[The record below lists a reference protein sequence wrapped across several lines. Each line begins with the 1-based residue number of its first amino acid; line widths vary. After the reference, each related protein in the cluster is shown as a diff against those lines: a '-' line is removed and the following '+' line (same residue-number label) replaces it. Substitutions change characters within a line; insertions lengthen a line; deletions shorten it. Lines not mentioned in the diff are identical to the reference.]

1 MKRSIFQTYAIVIC
15 IVAIIAFLISIAN
28 FVSSFIDYLDP
39 LNASRTTVSLSSYEY
54 FKMDL
59 LKTTTKEQ
67 FYIPDDEEIRNMYE
81 AAKDQ
86 HMKGINHRT
95 YRSFAVNSLII
106 ILSVILF
113 FTHWKIVKKYE
124 VQGGNS

>member
-15 IVAIIAFLISIAN
+15 IVAIIAFLISISN

-39 LNASRTTVSLSSYEY
+39 LNASRTNVSLSSFEY

-67 FYIPDDEEIRNMYE
+67 YYIPNDDEIQNMYE
-81 AAKDQ
+81 SAKNQ
-86 HMKGINHRT
+86 HLLRINHRIL
-95 YRSFAVNSLII
+95 RSFAVNALVI
-106 ILSVILF
+106 ILSIILF
-113 FTHWKIVKKYE
+113 MLHWRIVKKHEIQGE
-124 VQGGNS
+124 V